1 MPPERGTRVRR
12 AAASVALVYAVLG
25 ALWILSSDW
34 LLLALVDGDANRL
47 ARLQTWKGW
56 FFVAITAALLYVL
69 VRRAIESQAQSER
82 ALQKQRELLH
92 LFYTLPFVG
101 MALTSPHSRRWRVA
115 NPRLCEILGY
125 AADELTTKTWSELTH
140 PDDLAADLAQFEHML
155 AGEIDGYEM
164 DKRFVR
170 KDGVVVH
177 TTINI
182 RCVRDADGSV
192 RDVLATVHDV
202 TRHKEAEEAVQAL
215 NVALE
220 QRVAAR
226 TAELEAANRELE
238 SFAYTVSHDL
248 KAPLRGI
255 DGYSRILLEDYR
267 ERLDEDGRKVLANVR
282 RSVAQMHA
290 LIDDMLAYS
299 RMERCRLEIRP
310 VELAALV
317 RAAVAG
323 MPAAAGAGGGRIE
336 QRVPP
341 LQVRVDPDGLM
352 LVLRNLIENGLK
364 FSRGRA
370 DALVSIGAESCDGC
384 VRLWVRDNG
393 VGFDM
398 QYHDRIFEM
407 FRRLHR
413 GDEYPGTG
421 IGLALVKK
429 AVQRMGGRVWAHSAP
444 GQGATF
450 FVELPQ

>member
-1 MPPERGTRVRR
+1 MHR
-12 AAASVALVYAVLG
+12 AAAAVALVYAVLG
-25 ALWILSSDW
+25 AAWILSSDW
-34 LLLALVDGDANRL
+34 LLLALVDGDADRL

-69 VRRAIESQAQSER
+69 VRRAIESQAHSER
-82 ALQKQRELLH
+82 ALRKQGELLR

-101 MALTSPHSRRWRVA
+101 MALTSPRSRRWRIA

-125 AADELTTKTWSELTH
+125 APDELTTKTWSELTH
-140 PDDLAADLAQFEHML
+140 PDDLAADLAQFERML

-170 KDGVVVH
+170 KDGAVVY

-192 RDVLATVHDV
+192 RDVLATVHDI

-215 NVALE
+215 NVELE

-238 SFAYTVSHDL
+238 SFAYSVSHDL

-255 DGYSRILLEDYR
+255 DGYSQILLEDYG
-267 ERLDEDGRKVLANVR
+267 ERLDDDGRQVLANVR
-282 RSVAQMHA
+282 RGVTQMHA

-299 RMERCRLEIRP
+299 RMERCPLEIRP
-310 VELAALV
+310 VELAPLV
-317 RAAVAG
+317 HAVVTA
-323 MPAAAGAGGGRIE
+323 MPAASGATTARIDE
-336 QRVPP
+336 QVPA
-341 LQVRVDPDGLM
+341 LQVRVDPDALM
-352 LVLRNLIENGLK
+352 LALRNLVENALK
-364 FSRGRA
+364 FSRA
-370 DALVSIGAESCDGC
+370 KSDALVSIGAEPCEGC

-393 VGFDM
+393 IGFDM

-407 FRRLHR
+407 FRRLQR
-413 GDEYPGTG
+413 ANEYPGTG
-421 IGLALVKK
+421 VGLALVKK
-429 AVQRMGGRVWAHSAP
+429 AVQRMGGRVWAQSMP
-444 GQGATF
+444 GEGATF
-450 FVELPQ
+450 FIEVPQ